1 MLGIQLHHMTS
12 EFQWTLR
19 ELRLDLSCPRISWS
33 QRQPPAWHSDSKVN
47 KHPHLMNDITPNVVP
62 GSWPL
67 IVGVQTI
74 WNGSHGWFWAA
85 EVVVTTKDGL
95 WRYQLNDT
103 VEVAGFILEREIPLI
118 RYVERKG
125 YVERFLLLVLKS
137 LILIYIGIPR
147 RWRIFHRILPSGNY
161 RFIDWWLH
169 WLDDRVYHRARR
181 EEQVTG
187 LWIFGR
193 ARWEHWYGSSSTNN
207 PTCALTW
214 FISQDET
221 PLKLS
226 SSSKRSRRLTLP
238 ELFLP
243 FGVFSSFHYL
253 SWNQGNHPVLFTTD
267 ISHRIHLRHLR
278 HFQV

>member
-1 MLGIQLHHMTS
+1 
-12 EFQWTLR
+12 
-19 ELRLDLSCPRISWS
+19 
-33 QRQPPAWHSDSKVN
+33 
-47 KHPHLMNDITPNVVP
+47 MNDITPNVVP

-147 RWRIFHRILPSGNY
+147 RWRIFHRILPLGNY
-161 RFIDWWLH
+161 RFID
-169 WLDDRVYHRARR
+169 
-181 EEQVTG
+181 
-187 LWIFGR
+187 
-193 ARWEHWYGSSSTNN
+193 
-207 PTCALTW
+207 
-214 FISQDET
+214 
-221 PLKLS
+221 
-226 SSSKRSRRLTLP
+226 
-238 ELFLP
+238 
-243 FGVFSSFHYL
+243 
-253 SWNQGNHPVLFTTD
+253 
-267 ISHRIHLRHLR
+267 
-278 HFQV
+278 